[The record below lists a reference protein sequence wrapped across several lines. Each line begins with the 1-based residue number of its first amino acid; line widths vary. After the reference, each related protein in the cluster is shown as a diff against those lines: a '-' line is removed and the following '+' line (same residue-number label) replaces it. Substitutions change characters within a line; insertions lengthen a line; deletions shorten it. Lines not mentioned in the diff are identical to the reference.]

1 MVAIWSGGTFSSRDK
16 VVTTAPLLACGWV
29 TYQHGAGPYWPRTA
43 RVGVT
48 MGATAKTAAF
58 FVRIEA
64 APNTTPDHETR
75 ATASI
80 APLTIA

>member
-1 MVAIWSGGTFSSRDK
+1 
-16 VVTTAPLLACGWV
+16 
-29 TYQHGAGPYWPRTA
+29 
-43 RVGVT
+43 
-48 MGATAKTAAF
+48 MGIAAKTAAF